1 MSAISEESVLQ
12 SLWLDIRINHVST
25 TLRDVAEAAGVSIM
39 AVSKVLHGRGATV
52 RVGAQTAER
61 IRRVASE
68 LRYQP
73 NHIARSLR
81 SRQTQTV
88 GVVLQHFDRLTEQN
102 PYYPQVFNGLMGAL
116 FPAGYTLAICPKL
129 VQRSDEGVISDGR
142 FDGVLWCRP
151 DFTADS
157 VQGLRHSRIPVVMM
171 HAPPGS
177 APGIPTFCANNEGAM
192 RLVVEHLVGLGHRRI
207 GFVIDPVN
215 APTAEGRDRAAAF
228 LSAASEAGIEGEVLE
243 WSFESPE
250 LEGYRDGKGAHTAL
264 ATFSDFHAGQL
275 LEACGRFGIRV
286 PEELSVVGFDS
297 SSFCESTSPRLTSV
311 SQPVERIAFE
321 ATTHLLSLI
330 EGGTAGEAFIYDCGL
345 DVRDSTAPPL

>member
-1 MSAISEESVLQ
+1 M
-12 SLWLDIRINHVST
+12 ST

-52 RVGAQTAER
+52 RVGAETAER
-61 IRRVASE
+61 IRKVAGE

-102 PYYPQVFNGLMGAL
+102 PYYPQVFNGLMRAL

-129 VQRSDEGVISDGR
+129 VQRSDEGIISDGR
-142 FDGVLWCRP
+142 FDGILWCRP
-151 DFTADS
+151 DFTEDS

-177 APGIPTFCANNEGAM
+177 ALGIPTFCANNDGAL
-192 RLVVEHLVGLGHRRI
+192 RLVVQHLAELGHRRI

-215 APTAEGRDRAAAF
+215 APTAEGRDRASAFQTAIAA
-228 LSAASEAGIEGEVLE
+228 AGLEGDVLI
-243 WSFESPE
+243 WDYESPE
-250 LEGYRDGKGAHTAL
+250 LVKYRDGKAPHTAL
-264 ATFSDFHAGQL
+264 AAFSDFHAGQL
-275 LEACGRFGIRV
+275 LEACQRFGIRV
-286 PEELSVVGFDS
+286 PEDLSVVGFDS
-297 SSFCESTSPRLTSV
+297 NSFCETTSPRLTSI

-330 EGGTAGEAFIYDCGL
+330 DGGTESEPEDPPRSFIYDCGL
-345 DVRDSTAPPL
+345 DVRDSTARPAKR

>member
-1 MSAISEESVLQ
+1 MSA
-12 SLWLDIRINHVST
+12 

-61 IRRVASE
+61 IRKVASE

-142 FDGVLWCRP
+142 FDGILWCRP
-151 DFTADS
+151 DFTEDS

-177 APGIPTFCANNEGAM
+177 ASGIPTFCANNDGAL
-192 RLVVEHLVGLGHRRI
+192 RLVVQHLAELGHRRI

-228 LSAASEAGIEGEVLE
+228 QTAISAAGLEGEVLIWE
-243 WSFESPE
+243 YDSPE
-250 LEGYRDGKGAHTAL
+250 LAHYRKGKAPYTAL
-264 ATFSDFHAGQL
+264 AAFSDFHAGQL
-275 LEACGRFGIRV
+275 LEACQRFGIRV
-286 PEELSVVGFDS
+286 PEDLSIVGFDS
-297 SSFCESTSPRLTSV
+297 NSFCETTSPRLTSV

-321 ATTHLLSLI
+321 ATSHLLSLI
-330 EGGTAGEAFIYDCGL
+330 EAGAEGAGEDPPRSFIYDCGL
-345 DVRDSTAPPL
+345 DVRDSTARPRAS

>member
-1 MSAISEESVLQ
+1 M
-12 SLWLDIRINHVST
+12 ST

-52 RVGAQTAER
+52 RVGAETAER
-61 IRRVASE
+61 IRRVAGE

-88 GVVLQHFDRLTEQN
+88 GVVLQHFDGISDQN
-102 PYYPQVFNGLMGAL
+102 PYYPHVFNGLIRAL

-142 FDGVLWCRP
+142 FDGILWCRP
-151 DFTADS
+151 DFTEDS

-177 APGIPTFCANNEGAM
+177 APGVPTFCANNEGAM
-192 RLVVEHLVGLGHRRI
+192 RQVVEHLAGLGHRRI

-228 LSAASEAGIEGEVLE
+228 ESAIAAAGLEGDVLV
-243 WSFESPE
+243 WSYDSPE
-250 LEGYRDGKGAHTAL
+250 LAAYRNGGGAHTAL
-264 ATFSDFHAGQL
+264 AAFSDFHGGQL
-275 LEACGRFGIRV
+275 LEACARFGIRV
-286 PEELSVVGFDS
+286 PEDLSVVGFDS
-297 SSFCESTSPRLTSV
+297 SSYCELTQPRLTSV

-321 ATTHLLSLI
+321 ATTHLISLI
-330 EGGTAGEAFIYDCGL
+330 ERGSAGDSGDSFIYDCGL
-345 DVRDSTAPPL
+345 DVRDSTARPSSG